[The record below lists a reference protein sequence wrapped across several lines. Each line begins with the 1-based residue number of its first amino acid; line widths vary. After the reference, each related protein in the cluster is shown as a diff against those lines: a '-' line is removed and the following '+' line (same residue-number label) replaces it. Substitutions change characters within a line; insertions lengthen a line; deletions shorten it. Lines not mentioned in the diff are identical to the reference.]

1 MQEAP
6 KRDKSYRFQ
15 KFLLILFSSF
25 ILGIIFFFM
34 FLIFYTREFQ
44 EKIYHGIS
52 ISGISV
58 GGLTREQ
65 AEQKLR
71 ENLKYP
77 TEAAFAFT
85 YGTDIWHAIPEEL
98 GMQIQ
103 FNQTVEKAWTI
114 GRTSDIFENLRICM
128 AALLFSY
135 DLEPVLMFDERV
147 AYNFI
152 SSLSGYI
159 DEPFE
164 LPSITLQGSHVV
176 IEPGKTGKAV
186 DKLMTMTQLQILGK
200 NLQTAQ
206 IALPVAKFEPTV
218 VNLEEEKTK
227 LESLIGQDFVLFF
240 NQNGIS
246 QPVETIQADALAG
259 WIHFEP
265 VIENGLVKIQM
276 SPKRD
281 LFYNR
286 LVEIAVQVEQKPQ
299 NARFVFNDTT
309 HIIEPIADGVV
320 GKKLNLEQTM
330 LNIAAAIQAGQ
341 HEAEIAMIITQP
353 VVDSHAVGADLGIT
367 QLVESQYTYFFNSD
381 PARVQNITAA
391 AASFHGVLI
400 APGETFSMV
409 DKIGEIDIDNGYA
422 EAPVIFGNETI
433 QGIGGGVCQVSTTLF
448 RTAFFYGLPIVERH
462 AHAYRVFYYERIANG
477 NIDPKLS
484 GLDASVYV
492 PVLDLKFSNDT
503 PYWILMETYVNP
515 NASSIQWKFYS
526 TDVNRY
532 VDWESTGPVNVTE
545 PDEPIYRENQSL
557 SAGEIKQVDYAVK
570 GADVTVKRT
579 VYQDGLVHLQDIF
592 ETQYRPWQ
600 SIFEYG
606 PGTEGMPPEL
616 SKEDE
621 EPSQ

>member
-1 MQEAP
+1 MQEVS
-6 KRDKSYRFQ
+6 KRNKSSLFQ
-15 KFLLILFSSF
+15 KFLLIFTSS
-25 ILGIIFFFM
+25 ILLGILFFFI
-34 FLIFYTREFQ
+34 FLIFYNREFQ
-44 EKIYHGIS
+44 QKIYR
-52 ISGISV
+52 GISV
-58 GGLTREQ
+58 SGINIGGLTREE

-85 YGTDIWHAIPEEL
+85 YGSDVWHAIPEEL

-103 FNQTVEKAWTI
+103 FGKTIEKAWTI
-114 GRTSDIFENLRICM
+114 GRTPDIFENLRFCM

-159 DEPFE
+159 DVPYE
-164 LPSITLQGSHVV
+164 LPSITLQGSRVI
-176 IEPGKTGKAV
+176 IEPGKAGKAV
-186 DKLMTMTQLQILGK
+186 DKLMTMTQLQILGE

-206 IALPVAKFEPTV
+206 IELPVAIFEPTV
-218 VNLEEEKTK
+218 SNLEEEKSK
-227 LESLIGQDFVLFF
+227 LESMIGQDFVLYV
-240 NQNGIS
+240 NQNGVH
-246 QPVETIQADALAG
+246 QPIETIQADALAR
-259 WIHFEP
+259 WILFEP

-286 LVEIAVQVEQKPQ
+286 LVEIAVQLEKKPQ

-309 HIIEPIADGVV
+309 HIIEPIAEAVIGTKADP
-320 GKKLNLEQTM
+320 EQTM
-330 LNIAAAIQAGQ
+330 ANIAAAIQTGQ

-353 VVDSHAVGADLGIT
+353 VVTSNADGKDLGIT
-367 QLVESQYTYFFNSD
+367 QLVESQYTYFFYSD

-409 DKIGEIDIDNGYA
+409 NQIGDIDIDNGYA
-422 EAPVIFGNETI
+422 EAPVIFGNETV

-492 PVLDLKFSNDT
+492 PLLDLKFKNDT

-515 NASSIQWKFYS
+515 NTSSIQWKFYS

-532 VDWESTGPVNVTE
+532 VEWESTGPINISE
-545 PDEPIYRENQSL
+545 PEDPIYRENQTL
-557 SAGEIKQVDYAVK
+557 APGEIKQVDYAVK
-570 GADVTVKRT
+570 GADVTIKRT
-579 VYQDGLVHLQDIF
+579 VYQDGLIHIQDVF

-600 SIFEYG
+600 AIFEYG
-606 PGTEGMPPEL
+606 PGTEGMPPEEE
-616 SKEDE
+616 SKKDQET
-621 EPSQ
+621 P